1 MNDLP
6 VTDLRSNVGTWAVP
20 NWRVPALA
28 KQMLDAL
35 QTEQYDPEFAGQYLQ
50 TTYFDTRNFDLRK
63 ARLGRDRYIVIR
75 IRCYAPSEGMPTQ
88 TRGPSSEYPESV
100 YAISAKTEDKKFRQM
115 IGSDLAEYLLHG
127 RLDISAVSGI
137 IPSDLIGRLADIAQG
152 EPLVPVVT
160 IGFNRYAVEDGI
172 HRLTLD
178 LDIRA
183 DNGREF
189 PSHVLEQKSTNPD
202 AAPLIALAIRPIKL
216 SKFLWATS

>member
-1 MNDLP
+1 MHDLP

-20 NWRVPALA
+20 NGMVPALT
-28 KQMLDAL
+28 KQMLDVL

-75 IRCYAPSEGMPTQ
+75 IRCYAPSGGMPTQ
-88 TRGPSSEYPESV
+88 SRGHGADYPESV

-115 IGSDLAEYLLHG
+115 IESDLAEYLLHG

-137 IPSDLIGRLADIAQG
+137 IPSDLIGRITDIAHG
-152 EPLVPVVT
+152 EPLVPVVM

-178 LDIRA
+178 LDIRS
-183 DNGREF
+183 DTGRSY
-189 PSHVLEQKSTNPD
+189 PSHVLEQKSMNQD

-216 SKFLWATS
+216 SKFLWATT